1 MTRRTLILDRDDN
14 RQRVATWAKNAPLG
28 TVVEFRQAK
37 RTGDQNAHLW
47 AALGDVAAQL
57 EWHGQKLDADDWK
70 LIFMNALNSEM
81 RIVPALDGKGFVNI
95 GNQSSKLSK
104 AEMSDLLKLVFE
116 FGARSGVKF
125 KSPREVV

>member
-14 RQRVATWAKNAPLG
+14 RERVATWAKNAPLG
-28 TVVEFRQAK
+28 TVVEFRQAR

-104 AEMSDLLKLVFE
+104 AEMSDLLELIFS
-116 FGARSGVKF
+116 FGTQAGVKF
-125 KSPREVV
+125 KSPREAV